1 LAKSYAEQ
9 GSTVFAKMGEIEKA
23 VFRARDLTQQLLT
36 FSKGGEPVKKT
47 ISLGCIF
54 YDLAMFALGGSNVG
68 LEYTPP
74 PELWPVEADEGQI
87 SQVLNNLV
95 INAVQ
100 SMPNGGVIQGALRNI
115 TLSANSLLPL
125 AAGRYVEMS
134 LKDCG
139 TGISKKNLSRIFDP
153 FFTTKKTGS
162 GLGLSTAYSIIEKHH
177 GYIAVASQEGRGTQ
191 FTVYLP
197 ASDKESPDQFEPGA
211 EMTRGTGKILIMDDE
226 EIILDVVA
234 AMLSKAGYSVAS
246 ARDGRQ
252 MLDIYQK
259 AQLNGEAFDVVILD
273 LTIPGGMG
281 GKEAIEHLLQLDP
294 QAKALVSSGYSNDP
308 VMADY
313 ASFGFQGSVAKPYR
327 TEDLCSTVSQIL
339 RLTN

>member
-1 LAKSYAEQ
+1 
-9 GSTVFAKMGEIEKA
+9 
-23 VFRARDLTQQLLT
+23 
-36 FSKGGEPVKKT
+36 
-47 ISLGCIF
+47 
-54 YDLAMFALGGSNVG
+54 LAMFGLGGSNVR

-87 SQVLNNLV
+87 SQVINNLV

-100 SMPNGGVIQGALRNI
+100 AMPDGGVIQGALRNV
-115 TLSANSLLPL
+115 TLSATSPLPL
-125 AAGRYVEMS
+125 PDGRYVEMS
-134 LKDCG
+134 LKDYG
-139 TGISKKNLSRIFDP
+139 SGISKKNLRRIFDP

-177 GYIAVASQEGRGTQ
+177 GYIAVESQDGRGTL

-197 ASDKESPDQFEPGA
+197 ASDKEIPDQFEPGT

-226 EIILDVVA
+226 EIILEVVA
-234 AMLSKAGYSVAS
+234 AILQNAGYSVTS

-252 MLDIYQK
+252 MLDIYKK

-281 GKEAIEHLLQLDP
+281 GKEAIGHLLQLDP
-294 QAKALVSSGYSNDP
+294 QAKAIASSGYSNDP
-308 VMADY
+308 VMADFS
-313 ASFGFQGSVAKPYR
+313 SFGFRGAVAKPYS
-327 TEDLCSTVSQIL
+327 TEDLCSAVSHIL
-339 RLTN
+339 RLSN